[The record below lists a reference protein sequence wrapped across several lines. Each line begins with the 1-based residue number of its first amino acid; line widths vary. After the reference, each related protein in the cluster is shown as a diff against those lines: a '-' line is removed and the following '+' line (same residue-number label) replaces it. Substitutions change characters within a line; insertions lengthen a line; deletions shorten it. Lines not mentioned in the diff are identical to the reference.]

1 MGELLAFQP
10 MKKAPRRRRDPVSAG
25 AEIILFPGVR
35 YMRMTEPVKPPKA
48 VARRPVRRRARPEKE
63 KVS

>member
-10 MKKAPRRRRDPVSAG
+10 MKKALRRRRVPVPAG
-25 AEIILFPGVR
+25 AEMILFPGVR
-35 YMRMTEPVKPPKA
+35 YMRMTEPAEPPKR
-48 VARRPVRRRARPEKE
+48 VARRPARRRVRPEKE